1 MIIKKCNGLRVF
13 LVPAYV
19 SVWASCVAGANAWQQ
34 EYIAIDTKSNTA
46 ERYTWDSD
54 HQPRYED
61 IFAERINASDD
72 PSGLAFNQ
80 AVSPPDSARG
90 MSVGWNFSLVDGV
103 TSGPVASL
111 HSDLTSPPF
120 TRNAAGTGY
129 VNTLG
134 WRVDYQKLWG
144 VHPWAQ
150 VSYNQG
156 FTADAGGQNRAQDG
170 AWRDVTF
177 GADMSLNSHLAAWA
191 ALSQADNLPTG
202 ANYLYLM
209 GVSAN
214 F

>member
-1 MIIKKCNGLRVF
+1 MIDKKCTGYRPAVLTAPVLMSF
-13 LVPAYV
+13 LFATQ
-19 SVWASCVAGANAWQQ
+19 AHAWQQ
-34 EYIAIDTKSNTA
+34 EYIVTDTESRTA

-61 IFAERINASDD
+61 ILAERINAADD
-72 PSGLAFNQ
+72 PSGLAFNK
-80 AVSPPDSARG
+80 AVSPADSARG
-90 MSVGWNFSLVDGV
+90 MSVGWNFSLLEGM

-111 HSDLTSPPF
+111 HTDLTSPLLS
-120 TRNAAGTGY
+120 RNAAGAGY

-156 FTADAGGQNRAQDG
+156 LTTDSGGPNRAQDG

-177 GADMSLNSHLAAWA
+177 GADMSLNPHIAAWA
-191 ALSQADNLPTG
+191 ALSQADNVPSG
-202 ANYLYLM
+202 ENYLYLM

>member
-1 MIIKKCNGLRVF
+1 MIKKISGRHAVSGLVGISACLFFCNT
-13 LVPAYV
+13 
-19 SVWASCVAGANAWQQ
+19 ASAWQQ
-34 EYIAIDTKSNTA
+34 EYIVSDAQNNTA
-46 ERYTWDSD
+46 ERYTWDAD

-61 IFAERINASDD
+61 ILAERINAADD
-72 PSGLAFNQ
+72 PSGLAFNK
-80 AVSPPDSARG
+80 AVSPADSARG
-90 MSVGWNFSLVDGV
+90 MSVGWNFSLLEGM

-111 HSDLTSPPF
+111 HTDLTSLLLS
-120 TRNAAGTGY
+120 RNAAGAGY

-156 FTADAGGQNRAQDG
+156 LTTDSGGPNRAQDG

-177 GADMSLNSHLAAWA
+177 GADMSLNPHIAAWA
-191 ALSQADNLPTG
+191 ALSQADNVPSG
-202 ANYLYLM
+202 ENYLYLM